1 MEQDCRERYE
11 RKKASEKE
19 ALALKELGNKEF
31 QKENYKKAIDF
42 YTEVVF
48 NLYILFI
55 NDLIL
60 KYCH

>member
-48 NLYILFI
+48 NL
-55 NDLIL
+55 
-60 KYCH
+60 